1 MPFKRKSK
9 IIISLIFLSFSILIL
24 FALFNRTEIQE
35 VSKPRIRSSSSPK
48 AGVKS
53 KAARQEYF
61 HRMLRDPKTDQIP
74 PRMRQSELEY
84 AQKLRETIALKKKTS
99 GNNIFWQ
106 FAGPTDVGGRTRA
119 LAVDVTNPDM
129 LLAGGVSG
137 GIWKSTDGGDSW
149 TIKNTPLE
157 PLSVTSLAQDT
168 RSGYTDIWYYT
179 TGEHNGN
186 SATDRG
192 RLAHFHGTGIYKSTD
207 NGDSWSLL
215 ESTIDNYPHIWN
227 VPSFD
232 LIIRVYISPTT
243 GTVFTANNGVGIY
256 RSTYGEDS
264 FERVLGSDSTP
275 RYADVVVTTDG
286 KIIGTISQNSAG
298 SSQVA
303 NPGIY
308 KSTDDGTSGSWT
320 DITPENFPSTHLRT
334 VLAIAPSNND
344 IVYSLTHI
352 SDGSF
357 KFYKITISTGDYED
371 RSANLTVFPGDRDPI
386 IGDLNAQGGYNMVL
400 GVKPDDENFV
410 LLGLTNLFRSRD
422 GFATK
427 PGQDDEADV
436 FIGGYNNADFFY
448 KNNHPDHHV
457 LAFDPTDP
465 NKLWNGTDGGVYLVE
480 DIGDSLT
487 GNELLP
493 WIDKNQGYN
502 VTQFYTASIANVADD
517 DRIMGGTQDNGSPY
531 FTFNGTSTSSSN
543 DMSFG
548 DGSYGYFGNTFAY
561 TSSQEGRVLRLTY
574 GGDGAPSWSNW
585 ATVHPSN
592 ASGQLFI
599 NPFRVDP
606 NNENYMY
613 YPSGSEFWRN
623 SSLSSIPGGGNDGTT
638 VGWTELG
645 SLSEGD
651 DYIIS
656 AIQISREPAHI
667 LYYGSSSDALRPKI
681 HRVTNSTSA
690 TSGEPFTLSGAEE
703 GAYVHD
709 IAINPDNADRILVV
723 ISNYNTESLF
733 YSFDGGQNFT
743 TVQGNL
749 SGEEKT
755 QGSYTYWTGP
765 SIRSATILPTED
777 GLVYLVG
784 TSTGVYSTRIL
795 NGNNTVWE
803 QESAGLIGNLVTEY
817 IDSRKVDVTVVAG
830 THGRGIFIGKYDTSL
845 YSGGPGPIDPE
856 SFHLAQNYPN
866 PFNPGTT
873 IEFFLP
879 EAKHVLLTVYD
890 MNGREVAELLN
901 QQVGKG
907 NHVLSFEAT
916 NLSSGIYF
924 YTINAG
930 SYRATKKMMVLR

>member
-9 IIISLIFLSFSILIL
+9 IIISLIFLSFSIFAF
-24 FALFNRTEIQE
+24 FALFNIKDTQE
-35 VSKPRIRSSSSPK
+35 VLKPRIRSSSSPK
-48 AGVKS
+48 AEIKT

-61 HRMLRDPKTDQIP
+61 HRLLRDPKTDQIP

-84 AQKLRETIALKKKTS
+84 AQKLRETQTLKKKTS

-119 LAVDVTNPDM
+119 LAVDVTNVNT

-137 GIWKSTDGGDSW
+137 GIWKSTDGGGSW
-149 TIKNTPLE
+149 TIKNTPLQ

-168 RSGYTDIWYYT
+168 RSGHSDTWYYT

-186 SATDRG
+186 SASDRG
-192 RLAHFHGTGIYKSTD
+192 RVAHFHGTGIYKSTD

-215 ESTIDNYPHIWN
+215 DATVDNYPHIWT

-232 LIIRVYISPTT
+232 LVIRVYISPTT
-243 GTVFTANNGVGIY
+243 GMVFTANNGCGVF
-256 RSTYGEDS
+256 RSTNGGDS
-264 FERVLGSDSTP
+264 FEIVLGSGSTP
-275 RYADVVVTTDG
+275 RYSDVVVTTDG
-286 KIIGTISQNSAG
+286 KVIGAISQNSAG

-308 KSTDDGTSGSWT
+308 KSTNDGASGSWT
-320 DITPENFPSTHLRT
+320 DITPANFPSTHLRT

-344 IVYSLTHI
+344 IVYSLTHL
-352 SDGSF
+352 SDDSL
-357 KFYKITISTGDYED
+357 KFYKITISTGVYED
-371 RSANLTVFPGDRDPI
+371 RSANLTEFTGGKNL
-386 IGDLNAQGGYNMVL
+386 GDLNAQRGYNMVL

-427 PGQDDEADV
+427 PGQQDEADV
-436 FIGGYNNADFFY
+436 FIGGYNNIHFY
-448 KNNHPDHHV
+448 YPDNHPDHHV
-457 LAFDPTDP
+457 LAFDPTNP
-465 NKLWNGTDGGVYLVE
+465 NKLWNGNDGGIYLVE
-480 DIGDSLT
+480 DIRESLT
-487 GNELLP
+487 GTELLS

-517 DRIMGGTQDNGSPY
+517 DRIMGGTQDTGSPY
-531 FTFNGTSTSSSN
+531 FTFNGTSTSSSE
-543 DMSFG
+543 DMSSG
-548 DGSYGYFGNTFAY
+548 DGAYGYFGNTFAY

-574 GGDGAPSWSNW
+574 GTGGDLSWSGW
-585 ATVHPSN
+585 TTVYPSN
-592 ASGQLFI
+592 ATGQLFI

-623 SSLSSIPGGGNDGTT
+623 SSLSSIPGGDDDGTT

-645 SLSEGD
+645 SLSESG

-656 AIQISREPAHI
+656 AIQISRQPAHI
-667 LYYGSSSDALRPKI
+667 LYYGSSSDALQPKI

-690 TSGEPFTLSGAEE
+690 TSGVTFTLSGVEG

-709 IAINPDNADRILVV
+709 IAINPDNADQILVV

-733 YSFDGGQNFT
+733 YSSNGGQNFT

-749 SGEEKT
+749 SGEQRT

-765 SIRSATILPTED
+765 SIRSATILPTAD

-784 TSTGVYSTRIL
+784 TSTGVYSTRTL
-795 NGNNTVWE
+795 NGDNTVWE
-803 QESAGLIGNLVTEY
+803 QESADLIGNVVTEY

-830 THGRGIFIGKYDTSL
+830 THGRGIFICKYDTS
-845 YSGGPGPIDPE
+845 SHPGGPGPTDPE

-866 PFNPGTT
+866 PFNSGTT

-879 EAKHVLLTVYD
+879 EAKHVVLTVYD

-901 QQVGKG
+901 QQVEGD
-907 NHVLSFEAT
+907 HVLSFKAD